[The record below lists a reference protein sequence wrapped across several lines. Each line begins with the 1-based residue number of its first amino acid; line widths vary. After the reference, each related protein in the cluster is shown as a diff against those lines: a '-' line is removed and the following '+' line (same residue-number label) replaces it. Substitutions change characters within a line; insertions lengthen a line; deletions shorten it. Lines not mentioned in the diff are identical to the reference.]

1 MDKYQLKYKNL
12 SKTII
17 RRYIPAVIS
26 IVILLIAKQFIVQ
39 YQINQDSHLS
49 KVVNLSGRQRMLS
62 QRISKDAYALY
73 LNEDENKMNFYLN
86 ELKTSVD
93 TWKKT
98 NIDLREGNA
107 SDDLHRENSNEII
120 ELFSKIEGNHEA
132 MLSASYDIIDMIE
145 SRNYSKSLILDK
157 VNIIESNEG
166 IFLEGMDK
174 IVLQYDKESRDRIMF
189 LGKTEMGLFL
199 LTLTIILF
207 EILHILLPAGFSL
220 STAFEEIQE
229 SNETMLKL
237 FKTAHE
243 ALFVVDQESMN
254 VLLMNKQAEK
264 LMNINSINN
273 KSISIENIVKC
284 KNIDYHNLIE
294 RIKTGEKNE
303 NVELIIDVNENRRI
317 DVLLSSKK
325 INFYK
330 KAAIL
335 IGLFDITVQKKA
347 EEVLKNLAITD
358 ELTGLYNRRYLE
370 KRINEEIEYSDCHNE
385 SISIIILDL
394 DHFKNVNDTWGHPI
408 GDAVLKQTAEI
419 AKNTIR
425 KSDVMFRLGGEEFL
439 VLMPR
444 TTIGEALIVAERIRE
459 TIEKNPHPTVGKFTA
474 SLGVAEKLKFE
485 SFNRLYKRTDGA
497 LYKAKEKGRNC
508 VVCSDNQES
517 ASIVLVSF
525 KWKSEWES
533 GNKEIDKQHRE
544 ILDISN
550 SLIHM
555 LLSGE
560 DSQKTVRQ
568 LDMLFRHIVKHFNY
582 EEDVMR
588 SVGYEDYDMHSKI
601 HRNLLV
607 KVLQV
612 REYYQ
617 NGELKS
623 SKFFSLI
630 IDDIVLGHML
640 DSDMKVFQYI
650 RYKDNTN

>member
-1 MDKYQLKYKNL
+1 M
-12 SKTII
+12 

-39 YQINQDSHLS
+39 YQINQDAYLS
-49 KVVNLSGRQRMLS
+49 KLVDISGRQRMLS

-73 LNEDENKMNFYLN
+73 LNEDKDKINFYLN
-86 ELKTSVD
+86 ELKTSLD
-93 TWKKT
+93 AWKKT
-98 NIDLREGNA
+98 DIDLREGNT
-107 SDDLHRENSNEII
+107 SDGLHRENSNKII
-120 ELFSKIEGNHEA
+120 ELFSEIEGNHEA
-132 MLSASYDIIDMIE
+132 MLNASYDIIDMIG
-145 SRNYSKSLILDK
+145 SGNYSKDLILDK
-157 VNIIESNEG
+157 VNMIESNEG

-174 IVLQYDKESRDRIMF
+174 IVLQYDKESRDKIMF
-189 LGKTEMGLFL
+189 LAKTEMGLFL
-199 LTLTIILF
+199 LTLVIILF
-207 EILHILLPAGFSL
+207 EVLHILVPAGFSL

-243 ALFVVDQESMN
+243 ALFVVEQESMK

-264 LMNINSINN
+264 LMNIDSANN
-273 KSISIENIVKC
+273 KLINIENIIKC
-284 KNIDYHNLIE
+284 KNIEYHNLIE
-294 RIKTGEKNE
+294 KIKAGEKNE
-303 NVELIIDVNENRRI
+303 NIELIIDVNENKKI

-325 INFYK
+325 IHFYK

-358 ELTGLYNRRYLE
+358 ELTGIYNRRYLE

-385 SISIIILDL
+385 SLSIIILDL
-394 DHFKNVNDTWGHPI
+394 DHFKSVNDSWGHPI
-408 GDAVLKQTAEI
+408 GDAILKQTAEI

-444 TTIGEALIVAERIRE
+444 TRIAQALIVAERIRE
-459 TIEKNPHPTVGKFTA
+459 TIEKNSHPTVGKFTA

-485 SFNRLYKRTDGA
+485 SFNSLYKRADGA
-497 LYKAKEKGRNC
+497 LYKAKDRGRNC

-517 ASIVLVSF
+517 TSVVLVQF

-555 LLSGE
+555 LLSDE
-560 DSQKTVRQ
+560 DVKKTVRQ
-568 LDMLFRHIVKHFNY
+568 LDILLNHIVKHFNY
-582 EEDVMR
+582 EEDFMKN
-588 SVGYEDYDMHSKI
+588 VGYEDYAVHSKI

-607 KVLQV
+607 KVLQI
-612 REYYQ
+612 RESYQ
-617 NGELKS
+617 NGELRS

-630 IDDIVLGHML
+630 IDDIILGHML
-640 DSDMKVFQYI
+640 DCDMKFFPYI
-650 RYKDNTN
+650 RYKDTIN